1 MKHFDKKGFK
11 LPYLG
16 IEKFKKLTKMGLTYK
31 DGNFFFSNLNNVEEI
46 KTSLS
51 DIFNEETVFS
61 QTCTICGV
69 EFLCDRCKYSTD
81 CITKDLPLSCFCENC
96 INKEN
101 LYELYTGIRKLA

>member
-1 MKHFDKKGFK
+1 MKSFDKKGFK

-16 IEKFKKLTKMGLTYK
+16 SEKFKQLTKMGLGYK
-31 DGNFFFSNLNNVEEI
+31 DGGFFFRNLNNVEGI
-46 KTSLS
+46 KHSLC
-51 DIFNEETVFS
+51 DIFNEKIVFN

-69 EFLCDRCKYSTD
+69 EFLCERCKYYID

-101 LYELYTGIRKLA
+101 LYELYTGII